1 MILFPT
7 PSHSILEFPRL
18 LNLTLTPDYSLL
30 VYSFSCL
37 DVEAENGDTVSGLGL
52 DKQTPSLSLLITY
65 SSCIYSLELYFLL

>member
-7 PSHSILEFPRL
+7 LSHSILEFPRL

-37 DVEAENGDTVSGLGL
+37 DVEAENGDNVFKKKS
-52 DKQTPSLSLLITY
+52 PSLSLLITY
-65 SSCIYSLELYFLL
+65 SSCIHSLELYFLL